1 MKWEDISE
9 TWQVE
14 YWELWG
20 EVSHGASQRVWCRRV
35 GRAGLRWEEGCPLLQ
50 CQQWRSRLSVRG
62 CLGFLNLE
70 QKRWLKL
77 FR

>member
-35 GRAGLRWEEGCPLLQ
+35 GQGRVGMGGGLSPIAVSTVEEPSFSQ
-50 CQQWRSRLSVRG
+50 RLPG
-62 CLGFLNLE
+62 LP
-70 QKRWLKL
+70 
-77 FR
+77 